1 MRALAITPCLGLA
14 GLALAQLPTTPISAG
29 FRVLTDR
36 GLIKPPPRLDPQE
49 PSGFPG
55 LPPKSGALPPPQSQD
70 RTLQIL
76 QTGTVERVGQQIVLD
91 GGVHVQYEGYDI
103 FANRVEGDLDT
114 QVFFLTGQVKLIGI
128 DSVVTG
134 GAVQVMFKERSF
146 RATDGEAQLRP
157 SFLKGRTLDDVYL
170 GGKLTYGSEREAFA
184 SQSYFTTCNLDH
196 PHYVLDSRF
205 ATVRPGRRLILRDV
219 EIRILDHRILRLPYV
234 SIPLED
240 YSDRYLP
247 DVGQSRDEGYY
258 VRTRTG
264 VPLPSPRTSLDAR
277 VDYYTKLGGG
287 LGADYRYEHAKSSG
301 QIQVFG
307 LTGGPGS
314 LQASNRHSQTFGA
327 FTIDVSNEYQRNNY
341 LTAPQSTLLSTRGN
355 LMYRQGASNT
365 RLSFMRTGNNSPGF
379 SFEQQTTTL
388 SDQRTWSKA
397 LRTTL
402 DLNLVANK
410 SEFSSGTPIERQ
422 QLDVRFRGQQDLQ
435 RATAELEYIRSIP
448 VGETTNFFSASDRTP
463 VFTLRSSSQQ
473 MFGSERA
480 GLGMPFQTQLS
491 LGEFVDSRSRSRI
504 SRGYFDFAF
513 QRPDTSGKKF
523 TFNWDGKFRQG
534 VYSDD
539 TAQYV
544 VGMGANARYKLG
556 KDTGVNVR
564 YNYLRPFGFSPLQL
578 DRSGEYHQVFADIN
592 IRPVPTVLLAVQ
604 TGYDLLGKNLS
615 STNWQTVGVRM
626 EYEPAKWLLFRAN
639 STYDPYQKGW
649 SNLRL
654 DVAYKPGATLV
665 RASARYD
672 GIRKQWGQV
681 AVSVLNLKWGRF
693 QASTDLVYNG
703 YLKQFEARHFDF
715 RYDLHCAEAVLQIID
730 NPLGFRSGR
739 EINFFFRLKAFPFN
753 TGYGTGQRGQAIG
766 GGTGRDF

>member
-1 MRALAITPCLGLA
+1 MRSLASAGTMALVAAAAAQVPLGPL
-14 GLALAQLPTTPISAG
+14 QAG
-29 FRVLTDR
+29 FRALSAR
-36 GLIKPPPRLDPQE
+36 GLIKPPPQQSPLE

-55 LPPKSGALPPPQSQD
+55 LPPKYGELPPPQGED
-70 RTLQIL
+70 RSLKIL
-76 QTGTVERVGQQIVLD
+76 ETGTVERDGQKIVLD
-91 GGVHVQYEGYDI
+91 GGAHLHYEGYDI
-103 FANRVEGDLDT
+103 FATRVEGDLDT
-114 QVFFLTGQVKLIGI
+114 QIFFLSGQVKLIGA
-128 DSVVTG
+128 DAVVTG
-134 GAVQVMFKERSF
+134 EAVQVMFKERSF

-157 SFLKGRTLDDVYL
+157 SFLRGRTQDDVYL

-205 ATVRPGRRLILRDV
+205 ATIRPGKRAILRDV

-247 DVGQSRDEGYY
+247 DIGQSRDEGYY

-264 VPLPSPRTSLDAR
+264 VPLRSSRTSLDAR

-287 LGADYRYEHAKSSG
+287 LGADYRYEHARANG

-327 FTIDVSNEYQRNNY
+327 FTLDFANEYQRNNY

-355 LMYRQGASNT
+355 LLFRQGQSNT
-365 RLSFMRTGNNSPGF
+365 RLSFMRMANNSPGF
-379 SFEQQTTTL
+379 SFEQQTGTL
-388 SDQRTWSKA
+388 SDQRTWSSA

-402 DLNLVANK
+402 DLNLVANR
-410 SEFSSGTPIERQ
+410 SEFTSGTPIERR
-422 QLDVRFRGQQDLQ
+422 QLDVRFRGQQDLD

-463 VFTLRSSSQQ
+463 VFTLKSSSQQ
-473 MFGSERA
+473 WFGKNAEK
-480 GLGMPFQTQLS
+480 GLPFQTQLS
-491 LGEFVDSRSRSRI
+491 LGEFVDSRSRDRI

-513 QRPDTSGKKF
+513 QKPDRSERTF
-523 TFNWDGKFRQG
+523 TFNWDGKFRQS

-544 VGMGANARYKLG
+544 VGLGGNARYRLG
-556 KDTGVNVR
+556 KDTGVNLR
-564 YNYLRPFGFSPLQL
+564 YNYLRPFGFAPLQI

-592 IRPVPTVLLAVQ
+592 FRPVPKLMLAAQ
-604 TGYDLLGKNLS
+604 TGYDLLGKNLTA
-615 STNWQTVGVRM
+615 TNWQTVGVRL
-626 EYEPAKWLLFRAN
+626 EYEPSNWLLFRAN
-639 STYDPYQKGW
+639 STYDPYQRGW

-753 TGYGTGQRGQAIG
+753 SSYGTGQRGQAIG